1 MVTYYWLLRSEVES
15 RPDLEK
21 CLTRCRH
28 CGIIFLTHPRNAG
41 RDDLGC
47 PFGCREAHRRRKSN
61 QRSTAY
67 YRDESGRVKK
77 RIQNEKRGTRAA
89 AQPVP
94 EVSEPC
100 TPLMM
105 AYLQMLISLIEGR
118 PVGRAEI
125 LEILNRT
132 LRQHSIVRERKIEHI
147 VAWLN
152 ESYP

>member
-1 MVTYYWLLRSEVES
+1 
-15 RPDLEK
+15 
-21 CLTRCRH
+21 
-28 CGIIFLTHPRNAG
+28 
-41 RDDLGC
+41 
-47 PFGCREAHRRRKSN
+47 
-61 QRSTAY
+61 
-67 YRDESGRVKK
+67 
-77 RIQNEKRGTRAA
+77 
-89 AQPVP
+89 
-94 EVSEPC
+94 
-100 TPLMM
+100 MM